1 MTKKKNLL
9 EAASLAS
16 DAPAA
21 DGTWKVRLISE
32 GKGSSGTYTAELLEN
47 HHKALDNLLSFKNH
61 PTGWDGPQERDFTM
75 IAGKVLGE
83 TWVERDERG
92 LTAVY
97 ANYLPDPSYKDKLER
112 YKDQLGLSIYIE
124 GSGFYRENAD
134 GSEEFVVDWF
144 NPEDPYASV
153 DVVIAPGARGKF
165 MESLK
170 KSYDT
175 ARKQESENP
184 SSAAG
189 QENEGEGMD
198 LEKAVADLTKMVTE
212 LYEVDKAKQAD
223 AAQATAD
230 ATAVAA
236 AVEAYDASRKL
247 VDEADLPES
256 VRNDI
261 LESAKAGKDVA
272 PLIES
277 AKSIKAAVIEA
288 AEGKLVESGSAGR
301 VIGESAARFESAT
314 DLGKVFG

>member
-1 MTKKKNLL
+1 MNLL

-16 DAPAA
+16 DAPAE

-32 GKGSSGTYTAELLEN
+32 GKGSSGTYPAELLEN

-83 TWVERDERG
+83 TWLEKDERG
-92 LTAVY
+92 LTAVF
-97 ANYLPDPSYKDKLER
+97 ANYLPDPAYKDKLER

-124 GSGFYRENAD
+124 GSGYYQENAD
-134 GSEEFVVDWF
+134 GTEEFIVDWF
-144 NPEDPYASV
+144 NPADPYASV

-170 KSYDT
+170 KTYDSV
-175 ARKQESENP
+175 RENKSENP
-184 SSAAG
+184 SPAAG
-189 QENEGEGMD
+189 QETEGEGMN
-198 LEKAVADLTKMVTE
+198 LEEMGKAVEALTAQVAALVAK
-212 LYEVDKAKQAD
+212 KAAEKGEALQAE
-223 AAQATAD
+223 AD

-247 VDEADLPES
+247 VDEADLLEPQ
-256 VRNDI
+256 RAAI
-261 LESAKAGKDVA
+261 LESAKAGVDVA

-277 AKSIKAAVIEA
+277 AKAIKAAAIEA
-288 AEGKLVESGSAGR
+288 AKEARENESPTGR
-301 VIGESAARFESAT
+301 VISESVETSYGAFA
-314 DLGKVFG
+314 

>member
-1 MTKKKNLL
+1 MNLL

-16 DAPAA
+16 DAPAE

-32 GKGSSGTYTAELLEN
+32 GKGGSGTYPAELLEN

-83 TWVERDERG
+83 TWLEKDERG
-92 LTAVY
+92 LTAVF
-97 ANYLPDPSYKDKLER
+97 ANYLPDPAYKDKLER

-124 GSGFYRENAD
+124 GSGYYQENAD
-134 GSEEFVVDWF
+134 GTEEFIVDWF
-144 NPEDPYASV
+144 NPADPYASV

-170 KSYDT
+170 KTYDSV
-175 ARKQESENP
+175 RENKSENP
-184 SSAAG
+184 SPAAG
-189 QENEGEGMD
+189 QETEGEGMN
-198 LEKAVADLTKMVTE
+198 LEETGKAVEALTAQVAA
-212 LYEVDKAKQAD
+212 LVAKEAAEKGEALQAE
-223 AAQATAD
+223 AD

-247 VDEADLPES
+247 VDEADLLEPQ
-256 VRNDI
+256 RAAI
-261 LESAKAGKDVA
+261 LESAKAGADVA

-277 AKSIKAAVIEA
+277 AKAIKAAAVEA
-288 AEGKLVESGSAGR
+288 AKAAQEDSAPVGR
-301 VIGESAARFESAT
+301 VVSEAATKSALE
-314 DLGKVFG
+314 LGKVF